1 MQPARL
7 TIADRQYWQ
16 TQPVDNPQIA
26 KWNTRYAEGNRP
38 AAAEPSPLLTAA
50 VNGVR
55 PGRALD
61 LGCGAGR
68 HAVWLA
74 ETRLGGRRR
83 RASTPCGRTR
93 RIVSCLIVDCGTSK
107 WNKMP
112 HHGELARH
120 AADDVRNHRG
130 PHRSRR
136 AGGMRS
142 GSPSGLAARSVRR
155 GSQPHVADLEADPP
169 AFVIAEGA
177 YDLIVDCFFLHRPLF
192 AAIRGG
198 VRPGGLL
205 VAALHLPVPGGERAH
220 GYLLEPGELENL
232 VTGWGW
238 TVLHNVEHGPSGG
251 DASDHGLGVAE
262 IVARRRVDA

>member
-74 ETRLGGRRR
+74 ERGWR
-83 RASTPCGRTR
+83 
-93 RIVSCLIVDCGTSK
+93 VDAVDGAAA
-107 WNKMP
+107 
-112 HHGELARH
+112 GIELLLAR
-120 AADDVRNHRG
+120 AA
-130 PHRSRR
+130 R
-136 AGGMRS
+136 AGCRE
-142 GSPSGLAARSVRR
+142 RI
-155 GSQPHVADLEADPP
+155 QPHVADLEADPP